1 VITPF
6 DWNAGTWGAWEL
18 AVRYSDLDLNWH
30 PGVIGQ
36 TAAQSPIGGIRGGE
50 EKIWTLGVN
59 WYFNN
64 NVLMRFNYLIVDMSK
79 LGFITSGGTTT
90 LQQIG
95 QNFNAFG
102 LRLQYSN

>member
-1 VITPF
+1 M
-6 DWNAGTWGAWEL
+6 
-18 AVRYSDLDLNWH
+18 
-30 PGVIGQ
+30 IGQ
-36 TAAQSPIGGIRGGE
+36 TAAQAPIGGIRGGE
-50 EKIWTLGVN
+50 EKIWTFGLN

-64 NVLMRFNYLIVDMSK
+64 NVLMRFNYLIVDVNK
-79 LGFITSGGTTT
+79 LGFVTSGGATT